1 MPLEILSI
9 YARYHSI
16 LWDEGSHK
24 RNVAAFVAEISEFIQ
39 RNKIETINDDLVDRL
54 IMYYRSKGNSN
65 STINRK
71 LAALYKLLR
80 RAERA
85 GLIKKLPTYVRLP
98 EKNARVRFLTRE
110 EERVLLRKLASR
122 DEAFS
127 DLCLFLVDTGARVGE
142 ALNLRHGDVHHG
154 KATFWVTKSGRS
166 RTVPLTDRAVVA
178 LANHRHRAGGPFS
191 HVRYQAFR
199 YHWNAVKKQMGLA
212 GDKQFVPHMLRHTC
226 ASRLVQAGIDLRR
239 VQAFLGHQTIQMTLR
254 YAHLATDDLDQCVM
268 ALDRIN
274 ARAARDADK
283 AGNPKANK
291 AVHAGEEATAPKIA
305 DGRPVFAE

>member
-142 ALNLRHGDVHHG
+142 ALNLRHGDVHRG

-274 ARAARDADK
+274 ARAARDAEK
-283 AGNPKANK
+283 AGNPKSNK
-291 AVHAGEEATAPKIA
+291 AVHAGEESTAPKIA
-305 DGRPVFAE
+305 DGRRVFAE

>member
-1 MPLEILSI
+1 MPLEILSV

-65 STINRK
+65 ATINRK

-274 ARAARDADK
+274 ARAARDAEK
-283 AGNPKANK
+283 AGNPKSNK
-291 AVHAGEEATAPKIA
+291 AVHAGEKSTAPKIA
-305 DGRPVFAE
+305 DGRRVFAE

>member
-24 RNVAAFVAEISEFIQ
+24 RNVAAFVAEVSEFIQ

-71 LAALYKLLR
+71 LAAFYKLLR

-122 DEAFS
+122 DAAFR
-127 DLCLFLVDTGARVGE
+127 DLCVFLVDTGARVGE

-178 LANHRHRAGGPFS
+178 LANHRHRPGGPFR

-274 ARAARDADK
+274 ARAARDAEK

-291 AVHAGEEATAPKIA
+291 AVHAGEKSTAPKLA
-305 DGRPVFAE
+305 DGRRVFAE

>member
-274 ARAARDADK
+274 ARAARDAEK
-283 AGNPKANK
+283 AGNPKSNK
-291 AVHAGEEATAPKIA
+291 AVHAGEKSTAPKIA
-305 DGRPVFAE
+305 DGRRVFAE